1 MVTYADDDDDD
12 ENFLKIRNPLLY
24 NLTTQLPN
32 IVRAI
37 SDAVVFL
44 SQAVENL
51 RLQLG
56 GEHLYEVSVYT
67 GMWKGS
73 GTSANVA
80 MIVYGEETRSET
92 LRLFDSYRNK
102 KLFARASINTFV
114 VSLPDTLH
122 SPIMIKLWHDNSGSS
137 PSWYINQ
144 VVIKNLETEE
154 KWYFLCGRWLAVDKE
169 DGKVEVD
176 IPLASKNDL
185 SSFKYQFYTRVSK
198 SLGDGHIWL
207 SVVTRPPHSPFTRA
221 QRLSCCVCVLLCAML
236 AGAMFYQFGEKQED
250 TVNFGPLRFSL
261 KQLQIGVQSAV
272 IVVPLNLLIVAI
284 FRNIKPPYSNNE
296 KSNQDDSES
305 SRGNVPDSLKNKKA
319 KTPGCLPHFFVYI
332 GWLLCILTSVAA
344 GMLVIF
350 YSVQWGKE
358 ISNQWLT
365 SALISFFQDVALMQP
380 IKVIAI
386 ALLLALI
393 LKKPPEEKTAQ
404 SVKDSALE
412 VNKNVNVVAPTGEE
426 LLVARKYRENIV
438 ETISN
443 LVEIVLFLI
452 FVICLFVIVYGNRGY
467 SRYRLTLNL
476 EDLLK
481 ESFEEVRCCILCVLR
496 PLSVLTLSQSFNASY
511 AKHFW
516 LMNIY
521 KQCLE

>member
-1 MVTYADDDDDD
+1 MW
-12 ENFLKIRNPLLY
+12 L
-24 NLTTQLPN
+24 
-32 IVRAI
+32 I
-37 SDAVVFL
+37 SDAINFL

-51 RLQLG
+51 RLQARD
-56 GEHLYEVSVYT
+56 EHLYEVSVYT

-92 LRLFDSYRNK
+92 LPLFDSYRNK

-114 VSLPDTLH
+114 VSLPDSLH
-122 SPIMIKLWHDNSGSS
+122 SPIMVKLWHDNSGSS
-137 PSWYINQ
+137 PSWYVNQ

-176 IPLASKNDL
+176 IPLASKSDL

-284 FRNIKPPYSNNE
+284 FRNIKPPYGSNE
-296 KSNQDDSES
+296 KCHHKERETSK
-305 SRGNVPDSLKNKKA
+305 GNFANSLKNRKT

-332 GWLLCILTSVAA
+332 GWLLCILSSITAA
-344 GMLVIF
+344 TFVIF

-358 ISNQWLT
+358 VSNQWLT

-380 IKVIAI
+380 IKVIAV

-412 VNKNVNVVAPTGEE
+412 VNKTLNVVAPTGEE
-426 LLVARKYRENIV
+426 LVVARKYRENMV

-443 LVEIVLFLI
+443 LVEIVVFLI

-467 SRYRLTLNL
+467 SRYRLTMNL
-476 EDLLK
+476 ENVLK
-481 ESFEEVRCCILCVLR
+481 DSFEEVRSHVI
-496 PLSVLTLSQSFNASY
+496 
-511 AKHFW
+511 
-516 LMNIY
+516 
-521 KQCLE
+521 

>member
-1 MVTYADDDDDD
+1 M
-12 ENFLKIRNPLLY
+12 
-24 NLTTQLPN
+24 
-32 IVRAI
+32 
-37 SDAVVFL
+37 
-44 SQAVENL
+44 
-51 RLQLG
+51 
-56 GEHLYEVSVYT
+56 SVYT

-80 MIVYGEETRSET
+80 MIVYSEETRSET

-102 KLFARASINTFV
+102 NLFARASINTFV
-114 VSLPDTLH
+114 VSLPDSLH

-137 PSWYINQ
+137 PSWYVNQ
-144 VVIKNLETEE
+144 VIIENLETEE
-154 KWYFLCGRWLAVDKE
+154 KWYFLCSRWLAVDKE

-176 IPLASKNDL
+176 IPLASKSDL

-250 TVNFGPLRFSL
+250 TVKFGPLRFSL
-261 KQLQIGVQSAV
+261 KQLLIGVQSAI
-272 IVVPLNLLIVAI
+272 IVVPVNLLIVAI
-284 FRNIKPPYSNNE
+284 FRNIKPPYSDNE
-296 KSNQDDSES
+296 KSRQEERKA
-305 SRGNVPDSLKNKKA
+305 SRGNVVDSPKNKKA

-332 GWLLCILTSVAA
+332 GWLLCILASVTA
-344 GMLVIF
+344 GTFVIF

-380 IKVIAI
+380 IKVIAV

-393 LKKPPEEKTAQ
+393 LKKPLEEKTAQ
-404 SVKDSALE
+404 SLKNSALD
-412 VNKNVNVVAPTGEE
+412 VNQNVNVVAPTGEE
-426 LLVARKYRENIV
+426 LLTARKYRENIV

-443 LVEIVLFLI
+443 VVEIVLFLI

-481 ESFEEVRCCILCVLR
+481 DSFEEVREQLFFEILCV
-496 PLSVLTLSQSFNASY
+496 PLTSSVLFIT
-511 AKHFW
+511 
-516 LMNIY
+516 
-521 KQCLE
+521 